1 MLFKQAY
8 FPNLL
13 LGQTTNVTKVEKKTL
28 DIRDQK
34 KDILLMYD
42 CNRVY
47 HLLTKQVSTKFHL
60 QSIKNLELA
69 LQVDPI
75 TCDPVH
81 DLTNDDLFKL
91 SDKKEDKMTPD
102 EKAKESNNKLI

>member
-81 DLTNDDLFKL
+81 DLFKL
-91 SDKKEDKMTPD
+91 SDKKPDEMTPA
-102 EKAKESNNKLI
+102 EKATESNNKLI